1 MTASK
6 EALHPGAR
14 ERAVR
19 RRMHQ
24 LVAVRRQRLEEAELR
39 RRALE
44 RWENEGGRPLPN
56 A

>member
-1 MTASK
+1 MKTSK
-6 EALHPGAR
+6 EPLHWGTR

-19 RRMHQ
+19 RRTHQ
-24 LVAVRRQRLEEAELR
+24 LVGVRRQRLEEAELR

-44 RWENEGGRPLPN
+44 RWENEGGRPMPN